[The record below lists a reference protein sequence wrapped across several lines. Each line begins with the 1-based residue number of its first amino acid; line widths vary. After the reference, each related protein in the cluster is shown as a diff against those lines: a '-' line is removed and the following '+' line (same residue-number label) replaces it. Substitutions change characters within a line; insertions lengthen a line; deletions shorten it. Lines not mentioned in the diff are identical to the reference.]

1 MKISI
6 FNYSQT
12 LVYFLSMSILACCVA
27 ACSQAEK
34 SELAEESITAVEEE
48 GPNLEDEPWV
58 IHEHQINH
66 VPLTSKAETA
76 PSTEQNEAEETE
88 GMDEAYQIYTVDM
101 VEEEFL
107 EIEYEPLETV
117 SVTEM
122 VIPLSETQ
130 TVTSYS
136 KKGKAKGDT
145 LQVIS
150 SGDGEIEQI
159 IFTHKKHKDTYDVR
173 AGMSGKEVKKLRKEL
188 KHMVKHGQVFLYD
201 EASNIMYLMDV
212 QDAMGNEVTYAEID
226 TMEVQAIIWK
236 DKKHHNN

>member
-1 MKISI
+1 MIISDL
-6 FNYSQT
+6 NYPRGLTYSLSVFT
-12 LVYFLSMSILACCVA
+12 LVLYIA

-34 SELAEESITAVEEE
+34 RETAEENIAAVEEE

-66 VPLTSKAETA
+66 VPLTSRAETA
-76 PSTEQNEAEETE
+76 PSIQENEAEEAE
-88 GMDEAYQIYTVDM
+88 SMDEPYEIYTVEM

-107 EIEYEPLETV
+107 EVEYEPIETIN
-117 SVTEM
+117 VTEM
-122 VIPLSETQ
+122 IIPLSETQ

-201 EASNIMYLMDV
+201 DASNIMYLMDV

-226 TMEVQAIIWK
+226 TMDVQAIIWK
-236 DKKHHNN
+236 DKKHHKN